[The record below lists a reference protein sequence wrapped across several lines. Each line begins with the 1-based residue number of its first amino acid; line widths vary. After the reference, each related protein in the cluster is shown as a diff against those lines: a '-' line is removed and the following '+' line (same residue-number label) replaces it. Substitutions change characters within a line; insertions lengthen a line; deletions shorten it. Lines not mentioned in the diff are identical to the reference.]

1 MEELS
6 NSQYIKSTD
15 SVEKY
20 LLNIIQQY
28 FRANNVASEDSR
40 EYIIKKAVKR
50 MKDEL
55 DFDSLGVLSIIMPDG
70 EVRTGNVSISLEELG
85 GEPLILPKRTA
96 FNVDFGSEAGTA
108 CEGNDPRLSDKRLP
122 LSHKHKIDDIKN
134 LANEL
139 SSINGKIDRVVS
151 HEHNNKDIL
160 DRITYSGTRASF
172 DLADVDKVE
181 SNIKQMIQ
189 QNTSDITDYHN
200 IIDAKVTQVNA
211 DIDDLNQQINDL
223 RQFVIT
229 RNDAVR
235 QEVMEYVDNMIAAVS
250 GNIQEITGDF
260 VTKNMLNEIVAIA
273 NYSYIYL
280 GTTQI
285 QVDTAINDSVN
296 NMYEIQDASIANAI
310 NAIHPVLSDNDVIT
324 QVSLTVTNDCTYNLP
339 YLVISNNE
347 FKGTI
352 TASCDKSKVIIH
364 FDATDIPVNV
374 RDGFIK
380 VNYYTKQKVTL

>member
-1 MEELS
+1 
-6 NSQYIKSTD
+6 
-15 SVEKY
+15 
-20 LLNIIQQY
+20 
-28 FRANNVASEDSR
+28 
-40 EYIIKKAVKR
+40 
-50 MKDEL
+50 
-55 DFDSLGVLSIIMPDG
+55 
-70 EVRTGNVSISLEELG
+70 
-85 GEPLILPKRTA
+85 
-96 FNVDFGSEAGTA
+96 
-108 CEGNDPRLSDKRLP
+108 
-122 LSHKHKIDDIKN
+122 
-134 LANEL
+134 
-139 SSINGKIDRVVS
+139 
-151 HEHNNKDIL
+151 
-160 DRITYSGTRASF
+160 
-172 DLADVDKVE
+172 
-181 SNIKQMIQ
+181 
-189 QNTSDITDYHN
+189 
-200 IIDAKVTQVNA
+200 
-211 DIDDLNQQINDL
+211 
-223 RQFVIT
+223 
-229 RNDAVR
+229 
-235 QEVMEYVDNMIAAVS
+235 MEYVDNMIAAVS